1 MNDRERKYFFA
12 VFDRLPRGG
21 PGSNATTRR
30 AFRRIAG
37 LPARPKI
44 LDVGCGPGMQ
54 TLEMARISG
63 GRVTAIDN
71 HQPFLDRLSEEVK
84 RRGLSD
90 CISAVNMDMSKL
102 AFPDRSFDLVW
113 AEGSLYSVG
122 FENAL
127 RHVRK
132 VLKKGGFV
140 AASEGVLF
148 KREVPGEVRAFWEK
162 EYPDITDV
170 RGCLQRIERAG
181 FSPVSHFRVPKRDWF
196 THFYNPM
203 EARLAEVRAEYRVVP
218 EALAV
223 FDNLEREI
231 ESYNKFS
238 DYSGYEFFLMRKD

>member
-1 MNDRERKYFFA
+1 MNDREWEYFFA

-21 PGSNATTRR
+21 PGSNATTRK
-30 AFRRIAG
+30 AFRRITG
-37 LPARPKI
+37 LPARPRI

-54 TLEMARISG
+54 TLELARISG
-63 GRVTAIDN
+63 GRITAIDI
-71 HQPFLDRLSEEVK
+71 HQPFLDRLAEAAS
-84 RRGLSD
+84 RTGLSGR
-90 CISAVNMDMSKL
+90 IKAVNMEMRKL
-102 AFPDRSFDLVW
+102 AFPDRIFDLVW

-140 AASEGVLF
+140 AASEAVLF
-148 KREVPGEVRAFWEK
+148 KKDVPDEVRAFWEK
-162 EYPDITDV
+162 EYPDMTDIS
-170 RGCLQRIERAG
+170 GCLQRIERAG

-196 THFYNPM
+196 THFYDPM
-203 EARLAEVRAEYRVVP
+203 KARLAEVRAEYRAVP

-223 FDNLEREI
+223 FDKLEREI

-238 DYSGYEFFLMRKD
+238 DYSGYAFFLMRKD